1 MREIRRHE
9 EELKLKQEKA
19 DEIARQEAKEKEEH
33 EQNQSIFV
41 RLVCVAYWHLLEL
54 RKERLYRLERERLL
68 NEKIAEFNDLRDV
81 THVNHINEIFDYYE
95 DLIEKANKLEGE
107 RQRNEKTI
115 ENIQEEIVTTHSI
128 ELGSLNLFVC

>member
-1 MREIRRHE
+1 M
-9 EELKLKQEKA
+9 
-19 DEIARQEAKEKEEH
+19 
-33 EQNQSIFV
+33 
-41 RLVCVAYWHLLEL
+41 
-54 RKERLYRLERERLL
+54 
-68 NEKIAEFNDLRDV
+68 